1 MYINRKFNPSV
12 MELNSKL
19 PEKLFR
25 VMSSGIEDERLHS
38 DQTDQPVLLVLLFP
52 LVPLGLWVTHSNA

>member
-25 VMSSGIEDERLHS
+25 VMSSGIEDERLRS
-38 DQTDQPVLLVLLFP
+38 DQTDQPVLLVLLIP